1 MLNIGNFLK
10 KLKTDLIGK
19 PHIVCFSDI
28 TSTNDTAVKHGK
40 TGIVKEGTLFI
51 ASHQTAGRGRY
62 GRTWEAPKGKCILAS
77 VVFRHRLKHDQVHL
91 PNLIG
96 ALSIAQGINDYTN
109 LEALIKHPNDVRIA
123 GKKVAGVLTE
133 IHYDV
138 NRVPFFVLGIGVNVN
153 VTQSEFPEKLRDK
166 ATSVLI
172 AASKSEKN
180 KVCREALL
188 HLILIK
194 LEANYVLLKT
204 GKIDLILEEIEL
216 WEEKE

>member
-1 MLNIGNFLK
+1 MNIGNFLNN
-10 KLKTDLIGK
+10 LKTDLIGK
-19 PHIVCFSDI
+19 PHIAYFSDI
-28 TSTNDTAVKHGK
+28 TSTNDTAVKYCK
-40 TGIVKEGTLFI
+40 TGNVKEGTLFI
-51 ASHQTAGRGRY
+51 AAHQTAGRGRY
-62 GRTWEAPKGKCILAS
+62 GRTWEAPKDKCILAS
-77 VVFRHRLKHDQVHL
+77 VIFRYRLKHNQVHL

-96 ALSIAQGINDYTN
+96 ALSIAQGIKDFTN

-133 IHYDV
+133 IHYDK

-153 VTQSEFPEKLRDK
+153 VTQSEFPEKLRDN

-172 AASKSEKN
+172 ATSKSDKN
-180 KVCREALL
+180 KICREALL

-204 GKIDLILEEIEL
+204 GEIDLILEEIEL